1 MMKKLFISLCLAVL
15 LTATI
20 VLPSVHAEERNLE
33 NLPICTIDGFMT
45 PGPETFKELEDGS
58 SCIVKAVR
66 SEDSENYL
74 PTDDTTG
81 FTLSTLTITV
91 SFKGDLKAGDT
102 VPFIETYYIDTPSS
116 GERRLHCYFG
126 HRPILPGHE
135 YILFIGPSN
144 VFYDENKPWSGTYS
158 TSYFGLSQYAVPS
171 GEAGSA
177 DASIPSRFVPNS
189 ELYREFYP
197 AVLKKYN
204 T

>member
-45 PGPETFKELEDGS
+45 PGPETFKELEDG
-58 SCIVKAVR
+58 
-66 SEDSENYL
+66 
-74 PTDDTTG
+74 
-81 FTLSTLTITV
+81 
-91 SFKGDLKAGDT
+91 KAGDT